1 MRHPIARRLALLLLA
16 GAGSCAAPAPHA
28 DRPAAADG
36 LLRRASRVFDGR
48 SAQELGWER
57 MVARLAQADAVFLGE
72 THLDRLTHET
82 EFALLRQLAA
92 ARGGRVALALEMFER
107 DVQPVLDDYLAGRIG
122 EADFLARARPWPNY
136 RTDYR
141 PMIEFAKQAGIPV
154 IASNLPADLRRK
166 LAQGGAE
173 ALAALTPAERAL
185 VPERLIVNPPEYWE
199 RVEQATLGHGALG
212 MGGGEDRLY
221 DGQNLWDNTMA
232 ESVARSLAQDPRRL
246 VVHVNGGFHSA
257 FWQGTVWQL
266 QQRAPAAKVAT
277 VGIETTSDLADA
289 DPAGLAPEN
298 DFLVVVEARASSAD
312 GGERA
317 VRVAR
322 EHKWRLRLPAAP
334 AAEVPLLIWLCDNGQ
349 TAEEAVQLWQPALG
363 DEAAILALEPSFP
376 YLGDDGIRAGR
387 WYFPGHADEGGGLA
401 LAAVQRALEEAAL
414 PGLPVDETRAV
425 LGGDGAG
432 ATMALFATRYA
443 RRETFPVL
451 AFAPLAP
458 DEFGLMGRPWPLPAD
473 RPARQASIFDNE
485 SRQAAWSGLRAEDG
499 ALRLTTEL
507 RPWPED
513 AAAADA
519 LQIQAVRSALGLPGA
534 PISPAADALL
544 RAAPA
549 HARAQ
554 LRARTLARRARAAG
568 LAEAPSVAITAAAFA
583 DGARLPRSSGS
594 FGGTT
599 IVVLPPETPAEEIS
613 AWKQL
618 ENPDVIQQR
627 SRFHRLRIAH
637 GDGEFAPRAVIE
649 RLRAENAQRRD
660 FLLVPAVFCADL
672 PELRALRESLGPAGA
687 EIRLE
692 MLAGLGDRLP
702 AGE

>member
-1 MRHPIARRLALLLLA
+1 MKISPARLAILFLLA
-16 GAGSCAAPAPHA
+16 GACASPVRDAEP
-28 DRPAAADG
+28 DGAATN

-48 SAQELGWER
+48 SAQEVGWDR
-57 MVARLAQADAVFLGE
+57 AVSRLAQADAVFLGE
-72 THLDRLTHET
+72 THLDRLTHEA
-82 EFALLRQLAA
+82 ELELLRALTG
-92 ARGGRVALALEMFER
+92 ARGGRVALAMEMFER
-107 DVQPVLDDYLAGRIG
+107 DVQPVLDDYLAGRIT
-122 EADFLARARPWPNY
+122 ESDFLSRARPWPNY

-141 PMIEFAKQAGIPV
+141 PMVEFAKGAGIPV

-185 VPERLIVNPPEYWE
+185 VPERLIENPPEYWE

-266 QQRAPAAKVAT
+266 VQRSPGVKVAT

-298 DFLVVVEARASSAD
+298 DFLLVVEARASSAD

-317 VRVAR
+317 VQVAR
-322 EHKWRLRLPAAP
+322 EHKWRLRVPAAP
-334 AAEVPLLIWLCDNGQ
+334 ASEVPLLVWLCDNGQ
-349 TAEEAVQLWQPALG
+349 TAEAALQLWQPVLG

-376 YLGDDGIRAGR
+376 YLGEDGIQAGR
-387 WYFPGHADEGGGLA
+387 WFFPGHADAGGGLA
-401 LAAVQRALEEAAL
+401 LAAVLRALEETAL
-414 PGLPVDETRAV
+414 PGLPIDETRVV
-425 LGGDGAG
+425 LAGEGAG
-432 ATMALFATRYA
+432 ATMALFTARYA
-443 RRETFPVL
+443 RREAFFTL
-451 AFAPLAP
+451 AFTPLAQ

-473 RPARQASIFDNE
+473 RPLRQVLIVDTEPREAGWE
-485 SRQAAWSGLRAEDG
+485 GLKKEDK
-499 ALRLTTEL
+499 ALRLNTTTITGSDDPAL
-507 RPWPED
+507 ADSSQIRAVRTYLGLQQP
-513 AAAADA
+513 AASAAADS
-519 LQIQAVRSALGLPGA
+519 LV
-534 PISPAADALL
+534 

-549 HARAQ
+549 HARA
-554 LRARTLARRARAAG
+554 LLLARTLARRVRAAG
-568 LAEAPSVAITAAAFA
+568 LAKAPSLTITAAAFA
-583 DGARLPRSSGS
+583 DGSRLPRSSGS

-599 IVVLPPETPAEEIS
+599 ILVLPAETPAEEIE
-613 AWKQL
+613 AWKKL

-627 SRFHRLRIAH
+627 SRFHRLRIAY
-637 GDGEFAPRAVIE
+637 GTGEFTPKAVIE

-660 FLLVPAVFCADL
+660 FLLVPATFCAEAA
-672 PELRALRESLGPAGA
+672 ELRALRESLGSLAA
-687 EIRLE
+687 ELRLE
-692 MLAGLGDRLP
+692 VLSGLGDRLP
-702 AGE
+702 VEE